1 MDDSRDSSL
10 DGCPAMAV
18 GTNAHVDDIDGE
30 DREVGGE
37 LSDVDGEITITDST
51 TVAAFRVL
59 LEVRVLGCT
68 TVS

>member
-1 MDDSRDSSL
+1 
-10 DGCPAMAV
+10 MAV

-30 DREVGGE
+30 EREVGGE